1 MSTTFEIVGWL
12 ASISLVLGYLPQAF
26 QTIRTR
32 DTDGIALPTFLMMA
46 IGGICFMIQGWMLGK
61 EGIFL
66 FVTNLITTICSLI
79 IFGIKMYNDH
89 IKKRT
94 EK

>member
-46 IGGICFMIQGWMLGK
+46 IGGICFMIQGWMLDK

-89 IKKRT
+89 IKKRA

>member
-1 MSTTFEIVGWL
+1 
-12 ASISLVLGYLPQAF
+12 
-26 QTIRTR
+26 
-32 DTDGIALPTFLMMA
+32 
-46 IGGICFMIQGWMLGK
+46 MIQGWMLGK

-89 IKKRT
+89 FKKRA

>member
-32 DTDGIALPTFLMMA
+32 DTDGMA

-89 IKKRT
+89 IKKRA

>member
-79 IFGIKMYNDH
+79 IFGIKRYNDH
-89 IKKRT
+89 IKKRA